1 MKPSAKH
8 PRLVTSRDRYRLG
21 RLLVDA
27 DARAYGDGHSRL
39 ELGFAL
45 EESAMPKASSANNAF
60 VSMNSK
66 VRLLDLSTERRKEV
80 SLVYPDDVDL
90 APNCVSVLEPLG
102 VALLGRQAGD
112 VVKCRGKGVSTS
124 YRIADVAPLYQPKL
138 KKPSEAISHSAKKP
152 PCHLPKRAAVFDRPH
167 RSPQPA
173 MT

>member
-1 MKPSAKH
+1 MRTLAKQ

-21 RLLVDA
+21 RLLVDT
-27 DARAYGDGHSRL
+27 DSRAYGDRHSRL

-45 EESAMPKASSANNAF
+45 EESALPRASSADKAF

-66 VRLLDLSTERRKEV
+66 VRLLDLSTERGKEV

-102 VALLGRQAGD
+102 VALLGRQSGD
-112 VVKCRGKGVSTS
+112 VVQCRGRGGPSS
-124 YRIADVAPLYQPKL
+124 YRIADVAPPYQPKPD
-138 KKPSEAISHSAKKP
+138 KSTDEIPNFAKKP
-152 PCHLPKRAAVFDRPH
+152 PCHLPKRAAVFDRQH

>member
-1 MKPSAKH
+1 MKPSTKH

-27 DARAYGDGHSRL
+27 ESRAYGDRHSRL

-45 EESAMPKASSANNAF
+45 EESTLSRANSADNAF

-66 VRLLDLSTERRKEV
+66 VRLLDLSSERRQEV

-90 APNCVSVLEPLG
+90 GPHCVSVLEPLG

-112 VVKCRGKGVSTS
+112 VVECRRRGVPSS
-124 YRIADVAPLYQPKL
+124 YRIADVAPPYQSKPDKL
-138 KKPSEAISHSAKKP
+138 SDEIPNSAKKP
-152 PCHLPKRAAVFDRPH
+152 PCHLPKRSAVFDRPH